1 MTFLKYIIKILFLI
15 VIFIY
20 FEAFNNVIKLVSSVG
35 QLASFWSI
43 VHAVLSDALKSSR
56 SDSNDLDFELFQDK
70 EVQIKPGR
78 GTLLH
83 FFITPLKIG
92 VLPMKIT
99 AKSSVGQDILIKY
112 LNVEAEGE

>member
-1 MTFLKYIIKILFLI
+1 MLI
-15 VIFIY
+15 
-20 FEAFNNVIKLVSSVG
+20 NCRLVTI
-35 QLASFWSI
+35 SI
-43 VHAVLSDALKSSR
+43 GISSSR
-56 SDSNDLDFELFQDK
+56 NKEINDIDSNDLDFELFQDK

-112 LNVEAEGE
+112 LNVEAEGEPI